1 MIKKDDLLAIY
12 EYLEEYKQETDHE
25 KRVVRRLLDNSDIF
39 ERGALR
45 CDESTVALLQERFDD
60 IERLQQL
67 IQEQIDNAE

>member
-1 MIKKDDLLAIY
+1 MIEKQDLLAIY
-12 EYLEEYKQETDHE
+12 EYLEEYKQDTDHE

-60 IERLQQL
+60 IDRLQRL
-67 IQEQIDNAE
+67 IQVEIDNAE

>member
-39 ERGALR
+39 ERGTLR
-45 CDESTVALLQERFDD
+45 CDESTVALLQERIDD
-60 IERLQQL
+60 IDRLQQL
-67 IQEQIDNAE
+67 IQVEIDNAE